1 MEVESIEAR
10 KALEIDGSEDMESGG
25 HKDENVERPT
35 YADKKLSLKDI
46 YAPILRKPI
55 ELTTKETALLAY
67 QSLGVVYGDIGTSPL
82 YVFSSITLENP
93 GEKDILGI
101 LSLIFWTLT
110 LVALVKYVLIV
121 LRADDYGEGGT
132 FALYSLLNRHVN
144 FRNKISIQ
152 NTRLQSDQSLKY
164 YNKSDNIQSKTKLFL
179 ESSSSSQSIL
189 TFVVLVG
196 TCMVIGDGA
205 LTPATSV
212 MSALVGIQSRSS
224 KITQSHVVLMGV
236 VILLALF
243 LVQKY
248 GTNKVSSSFSPIM
261 LLWFFSTAAIGIY
274 NIAVYY
280 PSVFKAI
287 SPHYAF
293 GFFKRNGE
301 TSWELLGAIFL
312 CVTGA
317 EAMFADLAHFSKK
330 SIQLA
335 FSSFVYPALLLTY
348 AGEAAYLIQHPSD
361 MSTAFY
367 SCVPSPVFWPMFVI
381 STLAAIVAS
390 QALISA
396 SFSIIRQS
404 LALGCFP
411 RVNIVHTSDEH
422 EGQVYSPEVNY
433 ILMILC
439 IAIVVGFR
447 DGVQIGNAYGVA
459 VVWVMLITTNL
470 ILVVMLVIWNTNP
483 ILAACFYFPFLII
496 EAIYMTSL
504 IKKVPQ
510 GGWVP
515 FAIAAFFLIIM
526 TSWTYGRSRKSI
538 YEAEN
543 KMSQLELSQM
553 ISNTDISRT
562 PGICIFCTDLVN
574 GIPPIIS
581 HYVQQTG
588 SLHQIMIVVTLRII
602 PVRTVLPEERF
613 IVGKLGDLDDVY
625 RCLVQYGYRDIPD
638 MEGNDYVASV
648 MESLK
653 DQAVS
658 SDEIKRLDSA
668 MERGFVFVTGRTIL
682 HATDKNNFFS
692 RMTINY
698 VYRFLQKNFRSSIS
712 TLKVPTSKTLQVGML
727 YEI

>member
-1 MEVESIEAR
+1 MNTDRGEHDVEKCVGR
-10 KALEIDGSEDMESGG
+10 
-25 HKDENVERPT
+25 DENVEPT
-35 YADKKLSLKDI
+35 KNIEKKLSLRDI
-46 YAPILRKPI
+46 YAPAHRNPT
-55 ELTTKETALLAY
+55 EFTTKETLLLAY

-82 YVFSSITLENP
+82 YVFSSVSLSEP
-93 GEKDILGI
+93 GEKDILGV

-110 LVALVKYVLIV
+110 LVALIKYVMIV

-132 FALYSLLNRHVN
+132 FALYSLLNRHIN
-144 FRNKISIQ
+144 FRNKIGIQ
-152 NTRLQSDQSLKY
+152 NTRLHSDKSLKY
-164 YNKSDNIQSKTKLFL
+164 YADKSDLQSKTKKFL
-179 ESSSSSQSIL
+179 ENSSRAQSIL
-189 TFVVLVG
+189 TFVVLIG

-212 MSALVGIQSRSS
+212 MSALIGIQSRSS
-224 KITQSHVVLMGV
+224 KITQSHVVIFGV

-243 LVQKY
+243 LVQRF
-248 GTNKVSSSFSPIM
+248 GTSKVSFTFSPIM
-261 LLWFFSTAAIGIY
+261 LLWFISTAAIGIY
-274 NIAVYY
+274 NIILHY

-293 GFFKRNGE
+293 SFFKRNGM

-317 EAMFADLAHFSKK
+317 EAMFADLAHFSKS

-335 FSSFVYPALLLTY
+335 FSSFVYPALLITY
-348 AGEAAYLIQHPSD
+348 AGEAAYLIKNPHNI
-361 MSTAFY
+361 STTFY
-367 SCVPSPVFWPMFVI
+367 SCIPTPIFWPMFVI
-381 STLAAIVAS
+381 ATLAAIVAS

-411 RVNIVHTSDEH
+411 RVNIIHTSDEH

-433 ILMILC
+433 TLMILC

-483 ILAACFYFPFLII
+483 ILVACFYVPFICI

-504 IKKVPQ
+504 VNKVPQ

-526 TSWTYGRSRKSI
+526 TSWTYGRSKKSI
-538 YEAEN
+538 YEAEK
-543 KMSQLELSQM
+543 KMSQWELRQM
-553 ISNTDISRT
+553 ISSVEVSRT
-562 PGICIFCTDLVN
+562 PGICIFFTDLVN
-574 GIPPIIS
+574 GIPPIIR
-581 HYVQQTG
+581 HYVQNTG
-588 SLHQIMIVVTLRII
+588 SLHEIMIVITVRTL

-613 IVGKLGDLDDVY
+613 VVGKLGDMDDVY
-625 RCLVQYGYRDIPD
+625 RCLVQYGYKDTPNI
-638 MEGNDYVASV
+638 EGDEYVASV
-648 MESLK
+648 VEILK
-653 DQAVS
+653 EQAVS
-658 SDEIKRLDSA
+658 REEIERLELA
-668 MERGFVFVTGRTIL
+668 MGKGFVFVTGRTIL
-682 HATDKNNFFS
+682 LSRETNSWFS
-692 RMTINY
+692 RITINY
-698 VYRFLQKNFRSSIS
+698 LYRFLQKNFRSAVS